1 MSEAV
6 WRDEYTREAVDD
18 IRRLGE
24 PRGTRVKKAIAKV
37 LRNPLPIT
45 EGGYGEPLGNKCGN
59 NLTGLFKVKLRGD
72 GIRIVYRLERVDK
85 VMRVVI
91 VSIRD
96 DMAVYREAARRDG

>member
-24 PRGTRVKKAIAKV
+24 PRETRVKKAIAKV

-45 EGGYGEPLGNKCGN
+45 EGGYGEPLGNKRGN
-59 NLTGLFKVKLRGD
+59 NLTGLFNVKLRGD